1 MLIND
6 VHSPKHN
13 LYFLVLRRPQVLLLS
28 AYEACAPSGNEWR
41 EWDSAATSSYVFMW
55 SPSLGKFYFSWL
67 LYDLTIF
74 LTLIVPDLL
83 YYLTKVPSE
92 LCFYKIHADLSEVS
106 TYDLITSRL
115 RLSPCQREAIGHPWF

>member
-6 VHSPKHN
+6 VHSPKHY
-13 LYFLVLRRPQVLLLS
+13 LYFLVLHRPQVLLLS
-28 AYEACAPSGNEWR
+28 AYEACAPPVMSGGNETPQLPVVMCSCGVLLWGSSIFL
-41 EWDSAATSSYVFMW
+41 DS
-55 SPSLGKFYFSWL
+55 
-67 LYDLTIF
+67 YDLTIF

-115 RLSPCQREAIGHPWF
+115 RLSPCQWEAIGHPWF